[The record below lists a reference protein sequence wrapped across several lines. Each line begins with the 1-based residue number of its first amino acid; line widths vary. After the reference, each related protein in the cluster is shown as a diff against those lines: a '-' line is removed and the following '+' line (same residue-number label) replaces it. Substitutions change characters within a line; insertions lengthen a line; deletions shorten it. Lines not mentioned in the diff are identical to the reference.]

1 MRRRAARRISFP
13 WRQQKGRRHGE
24 PLEKLA
30 RALENPMHQPFYGGA
45 QPPKVPNLLTRKS
58 SDDIASGS
66 SGKDE
71 KFLNKLRRLLA
82 RTLYCKFV

>member
-13 WRQQKGRRHGE
+13 WRQQKRQHGE

-30 RALENPMHQPFYGGA
+30 RALEIPMYQLFYDGA
-45 QPPKVPNLLTRKS
+45 QPPEVPNLLTRKS
-58 SDDIASGS
+58 SDDIAWGS
-66 SGKDE
+66 SGMDE